1 MSDQESASRQPSVVI
16 RHPWVFVRR
25 WPFVT
30 LAIFTLVLGAVWHA
44 LGGGARSGVAFTIV
58 SIVGAPFIAAMR
70 WATRGLGMSPPFSQV
85 AGFILGLTPYL
96 IAEVVLR
103 VVRAR
108 RLASRR

>member
-1 MSDQESASRQPSVVI
+1 MI
-16 RHPWVFVRR
+16 RSLWALVRR

-30 LAIFTLVLGAVWHA
+30 LAIFTLALGVVWHA
-44 LGGGARSGVAFTIV
+44 VGDGTRSGIAFTIV
-58 SIVGAPFIAAMR
+58 SIVGAPFIAAMQ
-70 WATRGLGMSPPFSQV
+70 WATRGLGMSPPFSQI

-108 RLASRR
+108 RLASQR